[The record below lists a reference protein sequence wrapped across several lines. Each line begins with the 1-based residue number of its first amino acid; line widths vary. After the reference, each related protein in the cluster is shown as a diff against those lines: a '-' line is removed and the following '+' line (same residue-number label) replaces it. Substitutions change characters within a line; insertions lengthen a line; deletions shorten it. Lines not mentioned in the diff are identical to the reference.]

1 MGLDS
6 QRDEALNEL
15 FANMPPEM
23 DTLVDLPSKGMF
35 YTNYKGVKVMPLK
48 FEDEY
53 RILLSKDKNVN
64 PVMSIIEKCTEGLR
78 MPDLLAADKLY
89 LLLKI
94 REISYGSDYK
104 FDVVC
109 PSCGENTLTTL
120 NIAQHLNVTYFPQ
133 TLTDPRTV
141 KLPLLKADVEVRFPR
156 SSDDIYMENS
166 EDASKNLHRFVVSI
180 NGNNDPVFIAKAIQK
195 MHIRDLKTITK
206 EIHRRDL
213 GVDTTF
219 RFECPKCKFNSK
231 LEVPLDANFFSVN

>member
-1 MGLDS
+1 MDS
-6 QRDEALNEL
+6 QRDAALEDL
-15 FANMPPEM
+15 FSNMPPEI
-23 DTLVDLPSKGMF
+23 DVFVDLPSRGAF
-35 YTNYKGVKVMPLK
+35 YSNYKGVKVLPLR

-64 PVMSIIEKCTEGLR
+64 PVISIIEKCTEGIR
-78 MPDLLAADKLY
+78 IQDLLAADKLY

-109 PSCGENTLTTL
+109 PDCGENSLTTL
-120 NIAQHLNVTYFPQ
+120 NIAQHLNINYFPAD
-133 TLTDPRTV
+133 LKDPRV
-141 KLPLLKADVEVRFPR
+141 IKLPLLKVDVEVRFPR
-156 SSDDIYMENS
+156 VSDDVYLASS
-166 EDASKNLHRFVVSI
+166 EDASRNLHRFVVSI
-180 NGNNDPVFIAKAIQK
+180 NGNNDPVFIAKAIQR
-195 MHIRDLKTITK
+195 MHIKDLKTITK
-206 EIHRRDL
+206 EVHRRDL